1 MRTDRKKD
9 VLSIVTI
16 ALLIV
21 IAATGALSL
30 DFSKSYE
37 ITSQYGDTVKMYG
50 NGIYAHDSYFAAPI
64 FIGTDVMILFI
75 FVPLFIYTHFQNA
88 KESTNITKLKLMS
101 VYAVACYYAASLCFG
116 VTYNRYHLLYI
127 GLFSCTL
134 FGLFSIMRDIE
145 IERLNHEST
154 AGIRIFLILS
164 GVALIVAWVPD
175 IVQAAIANTAPP
187 GIDVYTTS
195 TENVLDMGIIG
206 PLFFVCLHLL
216 IKRDKLGIVIL
227 ASLLK
232 TCIVVGIMMITQ
244 TVCQML
250 SGFELTLPVLVTKSG
265 SFLLLGGFAWYFN
278 SRLYAGLESTSRSGA

>member
-1 MRTDRKKD
+1 MEKD
-9 VLSIVTI
+9 QHILSIVTI

-21 IAATGALSL
+21 VSATGVLSL
-30 DFSKSYE
+30 DFSASYDV
-37 ITSQYGDTVKMYG
+37 TNQYGETVRLFG
-50 NGIYAHDSYFAAPI
+50 HGIYAHDSYFAAPI

-75 FVPLFIYTHFQNA
+75 FVPLFIYTYFQNA
-88 KESTNITKLKLMS
+88 KEPTNITKPKLMS

-134 FGLFSIMRDIE
+134 LGLFSTMHDIE
-145 IERLNHEST
+145 IERLNHEPT

-175 IVQAAIANTAPP
+175 IVQAAIANTTPP

-195 TENVLDMGIIG
+195 TTNVLDMGIIG

-227 ASLLK
+227 A
-232 TCIVVGIMMITQ
+232 
-244 TVCQML
+244 
-250 SGFELTLPVLVTKSG
+250 
-265 SFLLLGGFAWYFN
+265 
-278 SRLYAGLESTSRSGA
+278 